1 MNIRKADNMNKKS
14 FFLLLAM
21 LTLNLTACSD
31 SAEEAQQMTT
41 AAPNNY
47 TAVSTDTTVSGEVTA
62 IAGNY
67 VTLALGT
74 VEENK
79 DDNSDNNNSDDKSGD
94 NSDMKSD
101 FPDAPNNDGSGTPPE
116 MPDGNMPSGDMPT
129 GDMPTGDM
137 PEMPSGDF
145 SAPDGAG
152 FGKGGRKSASIT
164 KSGEESSYI
173 IPVGM
178 TIDGLSGRSSDYSGI
193 TVGTILT
200 LTVSEDGTVRAASA
214 E

>member
-14 FFLLLAM
+14 FFLLLAL

-31 SAEEAQQMTT
+31 SAEETQQITT

-47 TAVSTDTTVSGEVTA
+47 TAVSTDTTVSGEVTS

-79 DDNSDNNNSDDKSGD
+79 DDSDNSNSDDKSDGNYD
-94 NSDMKSD
+94 MPSDL
-101 FPDAPNNDGSGTPPE
+101 PDAPNNDGNGTPPE
-116 MPDGNMPSGDMPT
+116 MPDGNMPSGDMP
-129 GDMPTGDM
+129 
-137 PEMPSGDF
+137 EMPSGDMN
-145 SAPDGAG
+145 APDGAG
-152 FGKGGRKSASIT
+152 FGRGGRKSASIT
-164 KSGEESSYI
+164 KSGEESNYM

-178 TIDGLSGRSSDYSGI
+178 TIAGLSGRSSDYSGI

>member
-14 FFLLLAM
+14 FFLFLAL

-31 SAEEAQQMTT
+31 SAEETQQITT

-79 DDNSDNNNSDDKSGD
+79 DDSDNNTSDDKSDG
-94 NSDMKSD
+94 NYGMPSDLH
-101 FPDAPNNDGSGTPPE
+101 DAPNNDGNGTPPE
-116 MPDGNMPSGDMPT
+116 MPDGNMPSGDMP
-129 GDMPTGDM
+129 
-137 PEMPSGDF
+137 EMPSGDMN
-145 SAPDGAG
+145 APDGAG
-152 FGKGGRKSASIT
+152 FGRGGRKSASIT
-164 KSGEESSYI
+164 KSGEESSYM

-178 TIDGLSGRSSDYSGI
+178 TIAGLSGRSSDYSGI

>member
-47 TAVSTDTTVSGEVTA
+47 TTVSTDTTVSGEVTA

-79 DDNSDNNNSDDKSGD
+79 DDNSDNNTSDDKSGD
-94 NSDMKSD
+94 NSNMKSD
-101 FPDAPNNDGSGTPPE
+101 FPDTPNNDGSDTPPE
-116 MPDGNMPSGDMPT
+116 MS
-129 GDMPTGDM
+129 
-137 PEMPSGDF
+137 SGDF

>member
-14 FFLLLAM
+14 FFLLLAL

-31 SAEEAQQMTT
+31 SAEETQQITT

-79 DDNSDNNNSDDKSGD
+79 DDSDNSNSDDKSDGNYD
-94 NSDMKSD
+94 MPSDL
-101 FPDAPNNDGSGTPPE
+101 PDAPINDGNGTPPE
-116 MPDGNMPSGDMPT
+116 MPDGNMPSGDMP
-129 GDMPTGDM
+129 
-137 PEMPSGDF
+137 EMPSGDMN
-145 SAPDGAG
+145 APDGAG
-152 FGKGGRKSASIT
+152 FGRGGRKSASIT
-164 KSGEESSYI
+164 KSGEESSYM

-178 TIDGLSGRSSDYSGI
+178 TIAGLSGHSSDYSGI

>member
-31 SAEEAQQMTT
+31 SAEETQQMTT

-79 DDNSDNNNSDDKSGD
+79 NDSDNSNSDNKSGD

-116 MPDGNMPSGDMPT
+116 MPDGNMPSGDMPS
-129 GDMPTGDM
+129 GDM
-137 PEMPSGDF
+137 PEMPSGDM
-145 SAPDGAG
+145 PDGAG
-152 FGKGGRKSASIT
+152 FGRGGRKSASLT

>member
-14 FFLLLAM
+14 FFLLLAL

-31 SAEEAQQMTT
+31 SAEENQQITT

-79 DDNSDNNNSDDKSGD
+79 DDSDNSNSDDKSDGNYD
-94 NSDMKSD
+94 MPSDL
-101 FPDAPNNDGSGTPPE
+101 PDAPNNDGNGTPPE
-116 MPDGNMPSGDMPT
+116 MPDGNMPSGDMP
-129 GDMPTGDM
+129 
-137 PEMPSGDF
+137 EMPSGDMN
-145 SAPDGAG
+145 APDGAG
-152 FGKGGRKSASIT
+152 FGRGGRKSASIT

>member
-47 TAVSTDTTVSGEVTA
+47 TAFSTDTTVSGEVTA

-79 DDNSDNNNSDDKSGD
+79 DDNSDNNTSDDKSGD

-101 FPDAPNNDGSGTPPE
+101 FPDAPNNDGSGTPTE
-116 MPDGNMPSGDMPT
+116 MPDGN
-129 GDMPTGDM
+129 MPTGDM

-145 SAPDGAG
+145 SALDGAG

-164 KSGEESSYI
+164 KSGEESSYM

>member
-14 FFLLLAM
+14 FFLLLAL

-31 SAEEAQQMTT
+31 SAEETQQITT

-79 DDNSDNNNSDDKSGD
+79 DDSDNSHSDDKSDGNYD
-94 NSDMKSD
+94 MPSDL
-101 FPDAPNNDGSGTPPE
+101 PDAPNNDGNGTPPE
-116 MPDGNMPSGDMPT
+116 MPDGNMPSGDMP
-129 GDMPTGDM
+129 
-137 PEMPSGDF
+137 EMPSDDMN
-145 SAPDGAG
+145 APDGAG
-152 FGKGGRKSASIT
+152 FGRGGRKSASIT
-164 KSGEESSYI
+164 KSGEESSYM

-178 TIDGLSGRSSDYSGI
+178 TIAGLSGRSSDYSGI

>member
-41 AAPNNY
+41 ADPNNY

-79 DDNSDNNNSDDKSGD
+79 DDNSDNNTSDDKSGD

-101 FPDAPNNDGSGTPPE
+101 FPDAPNNDGSGTP
-116 MPDGNMPSGDMPT
+116 
-129 GDMPTGDM
+129 

-164 KSGEESSYI
+164 KSGEESSYM

>member
-79 DDNSDNNNSDDKSGD
+79 DDNSDNNTSDDKSGD

-116 MPDGNMPSGDMPT
+116 MP
-129 GDMPTGDM
+129 
-137 PEMPSGDF
+137 SGDF
-145 SAPDGAG
+145 SAPDSAG

>member
-14 FFLLLAM
+14 FFLLLAL

-31 SAEEAQQMTT
+31 SAEETQQITT

-79 DDNSDNNNSDDKSGD
+79 DDSDNSNSDDKSDGNYD
-94 NSDMKSD
+94 MPSDLH
-101 FPDAPNNDGSGTPPE
+101 DAPNNDGNGTPPE
-116 MPDGNMPSGDMPT
+116 MPDGNMPSGDMP
-129 GDMPTGDM
+129 
-137 PEMPSGDF
+137 EMPSGDMN
-145 SAPDGAG
+145 APDGAG
-152 FGKGGRKSASIT
+152 FGRGGRKNASIT
-164 KSGEESSYI
+164 KSGEESSYM

-178 TIDGLSGRSSDYSGI
+178 TIAGLSGRSSDYSGI
-193 TVGTILT
+193 TVGTLLT

>member
-31 SAEEAQQMTT
+31 SAEEVQQMTIT
-41 AAPNNY
+41 APNNY

-79 DDNSDNNNSDDKSGD
+79 DDNSDNNNSDDKSGN
-94 NSDMKSD
+94 NSDIKSD
-101 FPDAPNNDGSGTPPE
+101 FPDAPNNDGSDTPPE

-129 GDMPTGDM
+129 GDMP
-137 PEMPSGDF
+137 EMPSGDF
-145 SAPDGAG
+145 
-152 FGKGGRKSASIT
+152 RQYRT
-164 KSGEESSYI
+164 NH
-173 IPVGM
+173 
-178 TIDGLSGRSSDYSGI
+178 
-193 TVGTILT
+193 
-200 LTVSEDGTVRAASA
+200 
-214 E
+214 

>member
-14 FFLLLAM
+14 FFLLLAL

-31 SAEEAQQMTT
+31 SAEETQQITT
-41 AAPNNY
+41 ATPNNY

-79 DDNSDNNNSDDKSGD
+79 DDSDNSHSDDKSDGNYD
-94 NSDMKSD
+94 MPSDL
-101 FPDAPNNDGSGTPPE
+101 PDAPNNDGNGTPPE
-116 MPDGNMPSGDMPT
+116 MPDGNMPSGDMP
-129 GDMPTGDM
+129 
-137 PEMPSGDF
+137 EMPSGDMN
-145 SAPDGAG
+145 APDGAG
-152 FGKGGRKSASIT
+152 FGRGGRKSASIT
-164 KSGEESSYI
+164 KSGEESSYM

-178 TIDGLSGRSSDYSGI
+178 TIAGLSGRSSDYSGI

>member
-14 FFLLLAM
+14 FFLLLAL

-31 SAEEAQQMTT
+31 SAEETQQITT

-79 DDNSDNNNSDDKSGD
+79 NDSDNSDSDNKSGD
-94 NSDMKSD
+94 NSDMPSD
-101 FPDAPNNDGSGTPPE
+101 LPDAPSNDGNGTPPE
-116 MPDGNMPSGDMPT
+116 MPDGNMPSGDMP
-129 GDMPTGDM
+129 
-137 PEMPSGDF
+137 EMPSGDM

-152 FGKGGRKSASIT
+152 FGRGGRKSASIT

>member
-1 MNIRKADNMNKKS
+1 MNKKS
-14 FFLLLAM
+14 FFLLLAL

-31 SAEEAQQMTT
+31 SAEENQQITT

-79 DDNSDNNNSDDKSGD
+79 DDSDNSTSDDKSDGNYD
-94 NSDMKSD
+94 MPSDL
-101 FPDAPNNDGSGTPPE
+101 PDAPNNDGNGTPPE
-116 MPDGNMPSGDMPT
+116 MPDGNMPSGDMP
-129 GDMPTGDM
+129 
-137 PEMPSGDF
+137 EMPSGDMN
-145 SAPDGAG
+145 APDGVG
-152 FGKGGRKSASIT
+152 FGRGGRKSASIT

-178 TIDGLSGRSSDYSGI
+178 TIAGLSGRSSDYSGI

>member
-14 FFLLLAM
+14 FFLLLVM

-74 VEENK
+74 VEENQN
-79 DDNSDNNNSDDKSGD
+79 DSNNSNSDNKSSD

-116 MPDGNMPSGDMPT
+116 MPDGNMPS

>member
-14 FFLLLAM
+14 FFLLLAL

-31 SAEEAQQMTT
+31 SAEETQQITT

-79 DDNSDNNNSDDKSGD
+79 DDNSDNNTSDDKSGD

-101 FPDAPNNDGSGTPPE
+101 FPNAPNNDGSGTSPE
-116 MPDGNMPSGDMPT
+116 MPDGNMPSGDMP
-129 GDMPTGDM
+129 
-137 PEMPSGDF
+137 EMPSGDF
-145 SAPDGAG
+145 RAPDGAG

-164 KSGEESSYI
+164 KSGEESSYM

>member
-14 FFLLLAM
+14 FFLLLAL

-31 SAEEAQQMTT
+31 SAEETQQITT
-41 AAPNNY
+41 DAPNNY

-62 IAGNY
+62 IAGNC

-79 DDNSDNNNSDDKSGD
+79 DDSDNSNPDDKSDGNYD
-94 NSDMKSD
+94 MPSDL
-101 FPDAPNNDGSGTPPE
+101 PDAPNNDGNGTPPE
-116 MPDGNMPSGDMPT
+116 MPDGNMPSGDMP
-129 GDMPTGDM
+129 
-137 PEMPSGDF
+137 EMPSGDMN
-145 SAPDGAG
+145 APDGAG
-152 FGKGGRKSASIT
+152 FGRGGRKSASIT
-164 KSGEESSYI
+164 KSGEESSYM

-178 TIDGLSGRSSDYSGI
+178 TIAGLSGRSSDYSGI

>member
-14 FFLLLAM
+14 FFLLLAL

-31 SAEEAQQMTT
+31 SAEETQQITT

-79 DDNSDNNNSDDKSGD
+79 DDSDNSNSDDKSDGNYD
-94 NSDMKSD
+94 MPSDL
-101 FPDAPNNDGSGTPPE
+101 PDAPNNDGNGTP
-116 MPDGNMPSGDMPT
+116 
-129 GDMPTGDM
+129 
-137 PEMPSGDF
+137 
-145 SAPDGAG
+145 
-152 FGKGGRKSASIT
+152 RQI
-164 KSGEESSYI
+164 
-173 IPVGM
+173 
-178 TIDGLSGRSSDYSGI
+178 LSGIHKFYEPETLVGK
-193 TVGTILT
+193 TVVAILN
-200 LTVSEDGTVRAASA
+200 LPPRKMMGQMSNGMLLSAVREVEGKEELHLVILDDSVPAGSQLC
-214 E
+214 

>member
-14 FFLLLAM
+14 FFLLLAL

-31 SAEEAQQMTT
+31 SAEETQQITT

-79 DDNSDNNNSDDKSGD
+79 DDSDNSNSDDKSGD

-116 MPDGNMPSGDMPT
+116 MPDGNMPS

>member
-14 FFLLLAM
+14 FFLLLAL

-31 SAEEAQQMTT
+31 SAEETQQITT

-79 DDNSDNNNSDDKSGD
+79 DDSDNSNSDDKSDGNYD
-94 NSDMKSD
+94 MPSDL
-101 FPDAPNNDGSGTPPE
+101 PDAPNNDGNGTPPE
-116 MPDGNMPSGDMPT
+116 MPDGNMPSGDMP
-129 GDMPTGDM
+129 
-137 PEMPSGDF
+137 EMPSGDMN
-145 SAPDGAG
+145 APDGAG
-152 FGKGGRKSASIT
+152 FGRDGRKSASIT

-178 TIDGLSGRSSDYSGI
+178 TIAGLSGRSSDYSGI

>member
-1 MNIRKADNMNKKS
+1 MNIRKADNMSKKS
-14 FFLLLAM
+14 FFLLLAL

-31 SAEEAQQMTT
+31 SAEETQQITT

-79 DDNSDNNNSDDKSGD
+79 DDSDNSNSDDKSDGNYD
-94 NSDMKSD
+94 MPSDL
-101 FPDAPNNDGSGTPPE
+101 PDAPNNDGNGTPPE
-116 MPDGNMPSGDMPT
+116 MPDGNMPSGDMP
-129 GDMPTGDM
+129 
-137 PEMPSGDF
+137 EMPSGDMN
-145 SAPDGAG
+145 APDGAG
-152 FGKGGRKSASIT
+152 FGRGGRKSASIT
-164 KSGEESSYI
+164 KSGEESSYM

-178 TIDGLSGRSSDYSGI
+178 TIAGLSGRSSDYSGI

>member
-79 DDNSDNNNSDDKSGD
+79 DDNSDNNTSDDKSGD

-116 MPDGNMPSGDMPT
+116 MS
-129 GDMPTGDM
+129 
-137 PEMPSGDF
+137 SGDF

>member
-14 FFLLLAM
+14 FFLLLAL

-31 SAEEAQQMTT
+31 SAEETQQITT

-47 TAVSTDTTVSGEVTA
+47 TAVSTDTTISGEVTA

-79 DDNSDNNNSDDKSGD
+79 DDSDNSNSDDKSDGNYD
-94 NSDMKSD
+94 MPSDL
-101 FPDAPNNDGSGTPPE
+101 PDAPNNDGNGTPPE
-116 MPDGNMPSGDMPT
+116 MPGGNMPS
-129 GDMPTGDM
+129 GDM

-152 FGKGGRKSASIT
+152 FGRGGRKSASIT
-164 KSGEESSYI
+164 KSGEESSYM

-178 TIDGLSGRSSDYSGI
+178 TIAGLSGRSSDYSGI

>member
-14 FFLLLAM
+14 FFLLLAL

-31 SAEEAQQMTT
+31 SAEETQQITT

-79 DDNSDNNNSDDKSGD
+79 DNSDNSHSDDKSDG
-94 NSDMKSD
+94 NYDMPLD
-101 FPDAPNNDGSGTPPE
+101 LPDAPNNDGNGTPPE
-116 MPDGNMPSGDMPT
+116 MPDGNMPSGDMP
-129 GDMPTGDM
+129 
-137 PEMPSGDF
+137 EMPSGDMN
-145 SAPDGAG
+145 APDGAG
-152 FGKGGRKSASIT
+152 FGRGGRKSASIT
-164 KSGEESSYI
+164 KSGEESSYM

-178 TIDGLSGRSSDYSGI
+178 TIAGLSGRSSDYSGI

>member
-14 FFLLLAM
+14 FFLLLAL

-31 SAEEAQQMTT
+31 SAEENQQITT

-47 TAVSTDTTVSGEVTA
+47 TAVSTDTPVSGEFTA
-62 IAGNY
+62 FAGNY
-67 VTLALGT
+67 FTLALVPG
-74 VEENK
+74 EENK
-79 DDNSDNNNSDDKSGD
+79 DDSDNSNSDDKSDGNYD
-94 NSDMKSD
+94 MPSDL
-101 FPDAPNNDGSGTPPE
+101 PDAPNNDGNGTPPE
-116 MPDGNMPSGDMPT
+116 MSDGNMPSGDMPS
-129 GDMPTGDM
+129 GDM
-137 PEMPSGDF
+137 PEMPSGDMN
-145 SAPDGAG
+145 APDGAG
-152 FGKGGRKSASIT
+152 FGRGGRKSTSIT
-164 KSGEESSYI
+164 KSGEESSYM

>member
-14 FFLLLAM
+14 FFLLLAL

-31 SAEEAQQMTT
+31 SAEENQQITT

-79 DDNSDNNNSDDKSGD
+79 DDSDNSNSDDKSDGNYD
-94 NSDMKSD
+94 MPSDLH
-101 FPDAPNNDGSGTPPE
+101 DAPNNDGNGTPPE
-116 MPDGNMPSGDMPT
+116 MPDGNMPSGDMP
-129 GDMPTGDM
+129 
-137 PEMPSGDF
+137 EMPSGDMN
-145 SAPDGAG
+145 APDGAG
-152 FGKGGRKSASIT
+152 FGRGGRKNASIT
-164 KSGEESSYI
+164 KSGEESSYM

-178 TIDGLSGRSSDYSGI
+178 TIAGLSGRSSDYSGI
-193 TVGTILT
+193 TVGTLLT

>member
-31 SAEEAQQMTT
+31 SAEEAQQVTT

-79 DDNSDNNNSDDKSGD
+79 NDNSDNNTSDDKSDD

-116 MPDGNMPSGDMPT
+116 MPDG
-129 GDMPTGDM
+129 
-137 PEMPSGDF
+137 
-145 SAPDGAG
+145 AG

-164 KSGEESSYI
+164 KSGEESGYI

>member
-14 FFLLLAM
+14 FFLLLAL

-31 SAEEAQQMTT
+31 SAEENQQITT

-74 VEENK
+74 VEDNK
-79 DDNSDNNNSDDKSGD
+79 DDSDHSNSDDQ
-94 NSDMKSD
+94 SDGNYDMPSD
-101 FPDAPNNDGSGTPPE
+101 LPDAPNNDGNGTPPE
-116 MPDGNMPSGDMPT
+116 MPDGNMPSGDMP
-129 GDMPTGDM
+129 
-137 PEMPSGDF
+137 EMPSGDMN
-145 SAPDGAG
+145 APDGAG
-152 FGKGGRKSASIT
+152 FGRGGRKSASIT
-164 KSGEESSYI
+164 KSGEESSYM

-178 TIDGLSGRSSDYSGI
+178 TIAGLSGRSSDYSGI

>member
-14 FFLLLAM
+14 FFLLLAL

-31 SAEEAQQMTT
+31 SAEETQQITT

-79 DDNSDNNNSDDKSGD
+79 DDSDNSNSDDKSDGNYD
-94 NSDMKSD
+94 MPSDL
-101 FPDAPNNDGSGTPPE
+101 PDAPNNDSNGTPPE
-116 MPDGNMPSGDMPT
+116 MPDGDMPS
-129 GDMPTGDM
+129 GDM
-137 PEMPSGDF
+137 PEMPSGDMN
-145 SAPDGAG
+145 APDGAG
-152 FGKGGRKSASIT
+152 FGRGGRKSASIT
-164 KSGEESSYI
+164 KSGEESSYM

-178 TIDGLSGRSSDYSGI
+178 TIAGLSGRSSDYSGI

>member
-14 FFLLLAM
+14 FFLLLAL

-31 SAEEAQQMTT
+31 SAEETQQITT

-74 VEENK
+74 VEENQN
-79 DDNSDNNNSDDKSGD
+79 DSDNSHSDDKSDGNYD
-94 NSDMKSD
+94 MPSDL
-101 FPDAPNNDGSGTPPE
+101 PDAPNNDGNGTPPE
-116 MPDGNMPSGDMPT
+116 MPGGNMPS
-129 GDMPTGDM
+129 GDM
-137 PEMPSGDF
+137 PEMPSGDMN
-145 SAPDGAG
+145 APDGAG
-152 FGKGGRKSASIT
+152 FGRGGRKSASIT
-164 KSGEESSYI
+164 KSGEKSSYM

-178 TIDGLSGRSSDYSGI
+178 TIAGLSGRSSDYSGI
-193 TVGTILT
+193 TVGTLLT

>member
-74 VEENK
+74 VEENQN
-79 DDNSDNNNSDDKSGD
+79 DSNNSNSDNKSSD

-101 FPDAPNNDGSGTPPE
+101 FPDAPNNDGSGTP
-116 MPDGNMPSGDMPT
+116 
-129 GDMPTGDM
+129 

-152 FGKGGRKSASIT
+152 FGKGGRKSASII

>member
-14 FFLLLAM
+14 FFLLLAL

-31 SAEEAQQMTT
+31 SAEETQQITT
-41 AAPNNY
+41 AAHNNY

-79 DDNSDNNNSDDKSGD
+79 DDSDNSNSDDKSDGNYD
-94 NSDMKSD
+94 MPSDL
-101 FPDAPNNDGSGTPPE
+101 PDAPNNDGNGAPPE
-116 MPDGNMPSGDMPT
+116 MPDGNMPSGDMP
-129 GDMPTGDM
+129 
-137 PEMPSGDF
+137 EMPSGDMN
-145 SAPDGAG
+145 APDGAG
-152 FGKGGRKSASIT
+152 FGRGGRKSASIT
-164 KSGEESSYI
+164 KSGEESSYM

-178 TIDGLSGRSSDYSGI
+178 TIAGLSGRSSDYSGI

>member
-14 FFLLLAM
+14 FFLLLAL

-31 SAEEAQQMTT
+31 SAEETQQITT

-47 TAVSTDTTVSGEVTA
+47 TAVSIDTTVSGEVTA

-79 DDNSDNNNSDDKSGD
+79 DDSDNSNSDDKSDG
-94 NSDMKSD
+94 NYGMPSDLH
-101 FPDAPNNDGSGTPPE
+101 DAPNNDGNGTPPE
-116 MPDGNMPSGDMPT
+116 
-129 GDMPTGDM
+129 M
-137 PEMPSGDF
+137 PEMPSGDMN
-145 SAPDGAG
+145 APDGAG
-152 FGKGGRKSASIT
+152 FGRGGRKSASIT
-164 KSGEESSYI
+164 KSGEESSYM

-178 TIDGLSGRSSDYSGI
+178 TIAGLSGRSSDYSGI

>member
-14 FFLLLAM
+14 FFLLLAL

-31 SAEEAQQMTT
+31 SAEENQQITT

-79 DDNSDNNNSDDKSGD
+79 DDSDNSNSDDKSDGNYD
-94 NSDMKSD
+94 MPSDL
-101 FPDAPNNDGSGTPPE
+101 PDAPNNDGNGTPPE
-116 MPDGNMPSGDMPT
+116 MPDGNMPSGDMP
-129 GDMPTGDM
+129 
-137 PEMPSGDF
+137 EMPSGDMN
-145 SAPDGAG
+145 APDGAG
-152 FGKGGRKSASIT
+152 FGRGGRKSASIT
-164 KSGEESSYI
+164 KSGEESSYM

-178 TIDGLSGRSSDYSGI
+178 TIAGLSGRSSDYSGI

>member
-14 FFLLLAM
+14 FFLLLAL

-31 SAEEAQQMTT
+31 SAEETQQITT

-79 DDNSDNNNSDDKSGD
+79 DDSDNSNSDDKSDGNYD
-94 NSDMKSD
+94 MPSDL
-101 FPDAPNNDGSGTPPE
+101 PDAPNNDGNGTPPE
-116 MPDGNMPSGDMPT
+116 MPDGNMPSGDI
-129 GDMPTGDM
+129 
-137 PEMPSGDF
+137 PEMPSGDMN
-145 SAPDGAG
+145 APDGAG
-152 FGKGGRKSASIT
+152 FGRGGRKSASIT
-164 KSGEESSYI
+164 KSGEESSYM

-178 TIDGLSGRSSDYSGI
+178 TIAGLSGRSSDYSGI

>member
-14 FFLLLAM
+14 FFLLLAL
-21 LTLNLTACSD
+21 LTLNLAACSD
-31 SAEEAQQMTT
+31 SAEENQQITT

-79 DDNSDNNNSDDKSGD
+79 DDSDNSNSDDKSDGNYD
-94 NSDMKSD
+94 MPSDL
-101 FPDAPNNDGSGTPPE
+101 PDAPNNDGNGTPPE
-116 MPDGNMPSGDMPT
+116 MPDGNMPSGDMP
-129 GDMPTGDM
+129 
-137 PEMPSGDF
+137 EMPSDDMN
-145 SAPDGAG
+145 APDGAG
-152 FGKGGRKSASIT
+152 FGRGGRKSASIT
-164 KSGEESSYI
+164 KSGEESSYM

-178 TIDGLSGRSSDYSGI
+178 TIAGLSGRSSDYSGI

>member
-14 FFLLLAM
+14 FFLLLAL

-31 SAEEAQQMTT
+31 SAEETQQITT

-79 DDNSDNNNSDDKSGD
+79 DDSDNSNPDDKSDGNYD
-94 NSDMKSD
+94 MPSDL
-101 FPDAPNNDGSGTPPE
+101 PDAPNNDGNGTPPE
-116 MPDGNMPSGDMPT
+116 MPDGNMPSGDMP
-129 GDMPTGDM
+129 
-137 PEMPSGDF
+137 EMPSGDMN
-145 SAPDGAG
+145 APDGAG
-152 FGKGGRKSASIT
+152 FGRGGRKSASIT
-164 KSGEESSYI
+164 KSGEESRYI

-178 TIDGLSGRSSDYSGI
+178 TIDGLSGRFSDYSGI